1 MDMKLEAVVLPVTD
15 VDRAKH
21 FYKAL
26 GWREDADFPLGNGNR
41 VVQLTPPGSPTSI
54 HLGVGIT
61 TAEPGSTQNLYL
73 VVSDIEKATAE
84 LTEHGVTVSDIYHR
98 DATGAPAPGPDPQRT
113 SYNSFASFSDPD
125 GNSWLLQEI
134 TERLPGR

>member
-26 GWREDADFPLGNGNR
+26 GWREDADFPLGGGNR

-54 HLGVGIT
+54 HLGTGIT

-73 VVSDIEKATAE
+73 VVADIEKATAE

-98 DATGAPAPGPDPQRT
+98 DATGANAPGPDPERR
-113 SYNSFASFSDPD
+113 SYNSFAKFSDPD

>member
-54 HLGVGIT
+54 HLGIGIT

-73 VVSDIEKATAE
+73 VVTDIEKATAE
-84 LTEHGVTVSDIYHR
+84 LTEHGVTVSEIYHR
-98 DATGAPAPGPDPQRT
+98 DATGANAPGPDPDRR
-113 SYNSFASFSDPD
+113 SYNSFATFSDPD